1 MRIPILAVLLA
12 GVLAPD
18 AGANTLLFADNFNVA
33 DITNLDNSPLPEGR
47 RTGTLAT
54 SVSLRSSMSQHH
66 ILSQQLRF
74 SGGGRTRFQTSP
86 SVWFNWASGATGT
99 SILADGG
106 LRIEF
111 DWIPVNNTG
120 TNWVS
125 FDIGFPSGA
134 TLAEPGTRVN
144 HPQTDYG
151 ILFRNNGG
159 TERFD
164 NGFNKGPG
172 LSFDPV
178 LTNRH
183 VVIDYAFDSFANGT
197 TVRVIASVN
206 GTVVTSDVVGGQT
219 VPYETLFWDNNAGE
233 LYFELGT
240 NEAGHLIDN
249 YSVSTIPAIYSLSLD
264 RSTFISGIDP
274 GQLVAN
280 LSGGTF
286 AKGAEASTFTFVTGD
301 GDMDNAKFQINGSR
315 LEAAATYDFTQD
327 FGGALYFVRIKGTG
341 NVSGGEKEM
350 EFVLTLIKDDD
361 ADNLVDDWEL
371 SFAADLTEL
380 TGLVEGPGPGAG
392 TGDFDGDGISDLD
405 EYDLSETTQP
415 GISPILA
422 DTDEDGLDDDEELA
436 GAGARPI
443 TSPVLADTD
452 RDGLNDQIES
462 NSGTFVGVADS
473 GSDPTLPD
481 SDGDGSRDGFE
492 VEKASI
498 PTSFA
503 SRPVLPA
510 SVAVVALTD
519 DLSTGIS
526 NATTYTHA
534 ISGGGPA
541 TINGVL
547 LEELGAA
554 VTPAN
559 FNWTVSAGAKGEID
573 PIRNEDWVPANGG
586 ITGPGLLHLLGGF
599 TYGTTGN
606 PGVTQ
611 TYVLSGLT
619 VGQSYKFKLFV
630 RKWDTEGSGRPIDLV
645 FTNGSTVDHP
655 FGAFLVDRPGTV
667 LGNGNDDSA
676 YYISYTYVAEATDL
690 IVEAS
695 IHTSAAVASGSFHMY
710 GMTNEVVGPPSTE
723 LEITS
728 VSRTPAGDIVI
739 NFTGAADTQYD
750 VTKSPDLTSAFGPL
764 ATPLTATT
772 NSSGIGQVQIPA
784 SEASETKEFYRIEE

>member
-1 MRIPILAVLLA
+1 MLVPLAE
-12 GVLAPD
+12 
-18 AGANTLLFADNFNVA
+18 ANTLLFADSFNVA

-47 RTGTLAT
+47 RTGSLAT
-54 SVSLRSSMSQHH
+54 SVSVRSSRIQHH

-74 SGGGRTRFQTSP
+74 AGAGRTRFQTSP
-86 SVWFNWASGATGT
+86 SVWFNWATAPTGT

-106 LRIEF
+106 IRVEF
-111 DWIPVNNTG
+111 DWVPINNTT

-125 FDIGFPSGA
+125 FDIGFPNGT

-144 HPQTDYG
+144 HPETDYG
-151 ILFRNNGG
+151 ILFRDNGA

-172 LSFDPV
+172 LTFDPV

-183 VVIDYAFDSFANGT
+183 VVIDYAFDSFGNGT
-197 TVRVIASVN
+197 TVKMMASVN
-206 GTVVTSDVVGGQT
+206 GTVVTTSVVGGLT
-219 VPYETLFWDNNAGE
+219 VPYETFFWDNNNGE
-233 LYFELGT
+233 LYLELGT
-240 NEAGHLIDN
+240 NETGHLIDN

-264 RSTFISGIDP
+264 RNTFISGIDSA
-274 GQLVAN
+274 QLVAN
-280 LSGGTF
+280 LNGGTF

-315 LEAAATYDFTQD
+315 LEAGSSYDFTQD
-327 FGGALYFVRIKGTG
+327 FGGMLYFVRIKGTG

-361 ADNLVDDWEL
+361 ADGLLDDWEL

-405 EYDLSETTQP
+405 EYDLSQTTQP
-415 GISPILA
+415 GINPILA
-422 DTDEDGLDDDEELA
+422 DTDDDGLDDDEELA
-436 GAGARPI
+436 GAGLRPI
-443 TSPVLADTD
+443 TSPVRDDTD
-452 RDGLNDQIES
+452 GDGLNDKIET
-462 NSGTFVGVADS
+462 NSGTFLDVTDS

-492 VEKASI
+492 VEKGSV
-498 PTSFA
+498 PTSIT

-510 SVAVVALTD
+510 SVEVVAVTD
-519 DLSTGIS
+519 DLSTGLS
-526 NATTYTHA
+526 TATTYTHA
-534 ISGGGPA
+534 VSGGGVA
-541 TINGVL
+541 TVNGVVF
-547 LEELGAA
+547 EELGVAA
-554 VTPAN
+554 TPVN
-559 FNWTVSAGAKGEID
+559 FNWLISSGAKGEID

-586 ITGPGLLHLLGGF
+586 VTGPGLLDLFGGF
-599 TYGTTGN
+599 TYAVVGN

-645 FTNGSTVDHP
+645 FTNGATIDHP
-655 FGAFLVDRPGTV
+655 FGAFLADRPGIV
-667 LGNGNDDSA
+667 LNNGNDDSA
-676 YYISYTYVAEATDL
+676 YYISYTYVAEATEL
-690 IVEAS
+690 VVEAP
-695 IHTSAAVASGSFHMY
+695 IHTSAAAASGSFHMY

-723 LEITS
+723 LKITS
-728 VSRTPAGDIVI
+728 VTRTPGGDIVI
-739 NFTGAADTQYD
+739 NFTGAAATQYD
-750 VTKSPDLTSAFGPL
+750 VTKSADLTTAFGPL

-784 SEASETKEFYRIEE
+784 SEASEAQEFYRIED

>member
-1 MRIPILAVLLA
+1 MLVPLAE
-12 GVLAPD
+12 
-18 AGANTLLFADNFNVA
+18 ANTLLFADSFNVA

-47 RTGTLAT
+47 RTGSLAT
-54 SVSLRSSMSQHH
+54 SVSVRSSRIQHH

-74 SGGGRTRFQTSP
+74 AGAGRTRFQTSP
-86 SVWFNWASGATGT
+86 SVWFNWATAPTGT

-106 LRIEF
+106 IRVEF
-111 DWIPVNNTG
+111 DWVPINNTT

-125 FDIGFPSGA
+125 FDIGFPNGT

-144 HPQTDYG
+144 HPETDYG
-151 ILFRNNGG
+151 ILFRDNGA

-172 LSFDPV
+172 LTFDPV

-183 VVIDYAFDSFANGT
+183 VVIDYAFDSFGNGT
-197 TVRVIASVN
+197 TVKMMASVN
-206 GTVVTSDVVGGQT
+206 GTVVTTSVVGGLT
-219 VPYETLFWDNNAGE
+219 VPYETFFWDNNNGE
-233 LYFELGT
+233 LYLELGT
-240 NEAGHLIDN
+240 NETGHLIDN

-264 RSTFISGIDP
+264 RNTFISGIDP
-274 GQLVAN
+274 AQLVAN
-280 LSGGTF
+280 LNGGTF

-315 LEAAATYDFTQD
+315 LEAGSSYDFTQD
-327 FGGALYFVRIKGTG
+327 FGGMLYFVRIKGTG

-361 ADNLVDDWEL
+361 ADGLLDDWEL

-405 EYDLSETTQP
+405 EYDLSQTTQP
-415 GISPILA
+415 GINPILA
-422 DTDEDGLDDDEELA
+422 DTDDDGLDDDEELA
-436 GAGARPI
+436 GAGLRPI
-443 TSPVLADTD
+443 TSPVRDDTD
-452 RDGLNDQIES
+452 GDGLNDKIET
-462 NSGTFVGVADS
+462 NSGTFLDVTDS

-492 VEKASI
+492 VEKGSV
-498 PTSFA
+498 PTSIT

-510 SVAVVALTD
+510 SVEVVAVTD
-519 DLSTGIS
+519 DLSTGLS
-526 NATTYTHA
+526 TATTYTHA
-534 ISGGGPA
+534 VSGGGVA
-541 TINGVL
+541 TVNGVVF
-547 LEELGAA
+547 EELGVAA
-554 VTPAN
+554 TPVN
-559 FNWTVSAGAKGEID
+559 FNWLISSGAKGEID

-586 ITGPGLLHLLGGF
+586 VTGPGLLDLFGGF
-599 TYGTTGN
+599 TYAVVGN

-645 FTNGSTVDHP
+645 FTNGATIDHP
-655 FGAFLVDRPGTV
+655 FGAFLADRPGIV
-667 LGNGNDDSA
+667 LNNGNDDSA
-676 YYISYTYVAEATDL
+676 YYISYTYVAEATEL
-690 IVEAS
+690 VVEAP
-695 IHTSAAVASGSFHMY
+695 IHTSAAAASGSFHMY

-723 LEITS
+723 LKITS
-728 VSRTPAGDIVI
+728 VTRTPGGDIVI

-750 VTKSPDLTSAFGPL
+750 VTKSADLTTAFGPL

-784 SEASETKEFYRIEE
+784 SEASEAQEFYRIED